1 MIEIDFVQF
10 VMALISP
17 VLGTCLAIAIL
28 SIPKFIETTF
38 TGSIEAW
45 A

>member
-1 MIEIDFVQF
+1 MMEIEFTTFI
-10 VMALISP
+10 MALVSP

-38 TGSIEAW
+38 TGRIEPW